1 MHFLLTLLPLMTY
14 PAVIIRNLLNKMKE
28 LLHSKKLCVEWGST
42 NTGRHID
49 IHHVK
54 LCTHMKCEVRHNLDM
69 GMGHLW
75 LNGWDI
81 YDLIGGAFIAKM
93 GWAVMA
99 SYCFVWKKMLV
110 FKGVPI
116 PIIA

>member
-1 MHFLLTLLPLMTY
+1 
-14 PAVIIRNLLNKMKE
+14 
-28 LLHSKKLCVEWGST
+28 
-42 NTGRHID
+42 
-49 IHHVK
+49 
-54 LCTHMKCEVRHNLDM
+54 
-69 GMGHLW
+69 MGHLW
-75 LNGWDI
+75 LNGWGI

-93 GWAVMA
+93 GGAVMA